1 MGVQTRKTKSKPSTK
16 RNVNRNVTSGS
27 ILKARL
33 INARSIINKKQE
45 LESTIYEE
53 KPHIV
58 FITESWAD
66 EKHSTAEL
74 NIDGYDCI
82 RKDRSRRGGGCLMY
96 IQEELKAVPLNSL
109 TDTENTDSV
118 WCKIQDVTFGVCYN
132 TTANT
137 VEDEK
142 PLLELLRKA
151 CGGGGEVI
159 ITGDFNHE
167 TIDWELM
174 ESQAEG
180 QEFLDTVEDL
190 FLEQHVTTPTREKNL
205 LDLVL
210 STNPEQIRDV
220 EVTEKF
226 GSSDHNMVKFNVI
239 MKEESKQWKEKFRD
253 YRNADFDKIREE
265 VKSINWSVIDDQ
277 DNMQD
282 AWKKFTELLDKT
294 VEKHVKVKER
304 VRGKPPKPMWWNK
317 KIYKLRRKRLKWW
330 QKSKENKA
338 HKPKYEFYQKRVVEE
353 VKAAKSKLEERLA
366 RNIKEDR
373 KGFFKYA
380 KSKMKAKE
388 GVGPIEDSDGNILR
402 DEKKMA
408 EEFSIFFK
416 SIFTEED
423 TTVIPDPEPVFT
435 GTEEE
440 KLTTIDITEER
451 VLKKLK
457 QINPSKSAGNDN
469 ISNAVLKETAE
480 EITEAVTKI
489 FKRSLEESKLPEDWK
504 TSNITPIYKKDGRNK
519 VGNYRGVHLTSQLC
533 KTMES
538 LVKEDI
544 VDHLSKFNLIR
555 GTQHGFT
562 EGKSCFTNLLMF
574 LEDITKH
581 IDEGTPVDV
590 IYMDFRKAFDSVPH
604 QRLLKKVKAHGISGK
619 VYKWIEEWLTNRE
632 QRVVLKGETSSW
644 EKVMSGVPQ
653 GSVLGP
659 LLFIIYINDIDS
671 NIVSILSKFADDC
684 KLAYKVA
691 TVEDTNTVQADID
704 TLGAWSEKWQLVFH
718 PDKCKTL
725 HFGHSN
731 EKKQYYLNNQQ
742 IKSVTSEKDLGVY
755 ITEDLKQHKHVAE
768 IAKRANRMLG
778 MIKRTITCK
787 SIENIMSYYK
797 SLVRPIIDYAS
808 GIWNPYHKKDIIKL
822 EKIQRRATK
831 IITELRNKPYDARLK
846 KCKLMTLEQRRR
858 RYDQIEMFK
867 VMKGIYKI
875 DKDQLFE
882 LNKNPTRGHELK
894 VQKKFSR
901 LNVRKNFFTNRVVDD
916 WNHLPASAV
925 TSKNVLGFK
934 KVMDPIFTGGLHMVN

>member
-1 MGVQTRKTKSKPSTK
+1 MKMGVQTAMKTKSKPSTK

-58 FITESWAD
+58 YITETWAD

-82 RKDRSRRGGGCLMY
+82 RKDRTRRGGGCLMY
-96 IQEELKAVPLNSL
+96 VQEELKAVPLKSL
-109 TDTENTDSV
+109 TDTVNTDSV

-277 DNMQD
+277 DDMQD

-294 VEKHVKVKER
+294 VEKHVRVKER

-317 KIYKLRRKRLKWW
+317 KIYKLRRNRLKWW
-330 QKSKENKA
+330 QKSKENEA
-338 HKPKYEFYQKRVVEE
+338 HKPKYEFYQKRVKEE
-353 VKAAKSKLEERLA
+353 VQAAKSKLEERLA

-388 GVGPIEDSDGNILR
+388 GVGPIE
-402 DEKKMA
+402 M
-408 EEFSIFFK
+408 
-416 SIFTEED
+416 
-423 TTVIPDPEPVFT
+423 
-435 GTEEE
+435 
-440 KLTTIDITEER
+440 
-451 VLKKLK
+451 
-457 QINPSKSAGNDN
+457 
-469 ISNAVLKETAE
+469 
-480 EITEAVTKI
+480 
-489 FKRSLEESKLPEDWK
+489 KRRWQKHSVS
-504 TSNITPIYKKDGRNK
+504 SS
-519 VGNYRGVHLTSQLC
+519 SQY
-533 KTMES
+533 S
-538 LVKEDI
+538 
-544 VDHLSKFNLIR
+544 
-555 GTQHGFT
+555 Q
-562 EGKSCFTNLLMF
+562 
-574 LEDITKH
+574 
-581 IDEGTPVDV
+581 
-590 IYMDFRKAFDSVPH
+590 
-604 QRLLKKVKAHGISGK
+604 
-619 VYKWIEEWLTNRE
+619 
-632 QRVVLKGETSSW
+632 
-644 EKVMSGVPQ
+644 
-653 GSVLGP
+653 
-659 LLFIIYINDIDS
+659 
-671 NIVSILSKFADDC
+671 
-684 KLAYKVA
+684 
-691 TVEDTNTVQADID
+691 
-704 TLGAWSEKWQLVFH
+704 
-718 PDKCKTL
+718 
-725 HFGHSN
+725 
-731 EKKQYYLNNQQ
+731 
-742 IKSVTSEKDLGVY
+742 
-755 ITEDLKQHKHVAE
+755 
-768 IAKRANRMLG
+768 
-778 MIKRTITCK
+778 KRT
-787 SIENIMSYYK
+787 
-797 SLVRPIIDYAS
+797 L
-808 GIWNPYHKKDIIKL
+808 
-822 EKIQRRATK
+822 Q
-831 IITELRNKPYDARLK
+831 
-846 KCKLMTLEQRRR
+846 
-858 RYDQIEMFK
+858 
-867 VMKGIYKI
+867 
-875 DKDQLFE
+875 
-882 LNKNPTRGHELK
+882 
-894 VQKKFSR
+894 
-901 LNVRKNFFTNRVVDD
+901 
-916 WNHLPASAV
+916 
-925 TSKNVLGFK
+925 
-934 KVMDPIFTGGLHMVN
+934 

>member
-1 MGVQTRKTKSKPSTK
+1 MC
-16 RNVNRNVTSGS
+16 
-27 ILKARL
+27 
-33 INARSIINKKQE
+33 
-45 LESTIYEE
+45 
-53 KPHIV
+53 
-58 FITESWAD
+58 
-66 EKHSTAEL
+66 
-74 NIDGYDCI
+74 YD
-82 RKDRSRRGGGCLMY
+82 
-96 IQEELKAVPLNSL
+96 
-109 TDTENTDSV
+109 
-118 WCKIQDVTFGVCYN
+118 

-277 DNMQD
+277 DDMQD

-294 VEKHVKVKER
+294 VEKHVRVKER

-317 KIYKLRRKRLKWW
+317 KIYKLRRNRLKWW
-330 QKSKENKA
+330 QKSKENEA
-338 HKPKYEFYQKRVVEE
+338 HKPKYEFYQKRVKEE

-408 EEFSIFFK
+408 EAFSIFFK

-440 KLTTIDITEER
+440 MLTTIDITEER

-831 IITELRNKPYDARLK
+831 IITELRNKPYEARLK

-916 WNHLPASAV
+916 WNHLPVAAI
-925 TSKNVLGFK
+925 TAKNVLGFK

>member
-82 RKDRSRRGGGCLMY
+82 RKDRTRRGGGCLMY

-277 DNMQD
+277 DDMQD

-671 NIVSILSKFADDC
+671 NIVSVLSKFADDC

-916 WNHLPASAV
+916 WNHLPVAAI
-925 TSKNVLGFK
+925 TAKNVLGFK